1 MSLEL
6 VMPFLIGVGVV
17 FLLIFGFFVLF
28 KAFYIK
34 VPQGT
39 ALIVNDMSSTPKVH
53 FTGALVYPVAAGNR
67 RARREPSA

>member
-28 KAFYIK
+28 KAF
-34 VPQGT
+34 
-39 ALIVNDMSSTPKVH
+39 
-53 FTGALVYPVAAGNR
+53 
-67 RARREPSA
+67 

>member
-39 ALIVNDMSSTPKVH
+39 ALIMGLLFV
-53 FTGALVYPVAAGNR
+53 ALNAAVDLACLAIDPRR
-67 RARREPSA
+67 RAAA